1 MSSPLLEKDFA
12 RLYHLALCRA
22 ESILLV
28 YYSQTIPFVVL
39 VLAVVAVAL
48 VLEGVLAW
56 N

>member
-39 VLAVVAVAL
+39 VL
-48 VLEGVLAW
+48 EGVLAW
-56 N
+56 NQESLF